1 MKKIY
6 FNVTTSYN
14 WGGAPVGIVRTE
26 KRILDSLISNQELE
40 IELFIVK
47 RGLFL
52 SISLDEYRKKLN
64 VGESKGKSK
73 SNKKIKK
80 NANSQTERW
89 IFPILTKKAAIKNFV
104 QASLSLTPGPIRP
117 VLNRFLIWI
126 SNFSKKEFSLPIGNS
141 ILWKMI
147 NPRLRS
153 SKEILFKNGDI
164 VLSCGLDWKIYNFFE
179 NLKQQ
184 KKKSSLKI
192 ISFCYDI
199 IPVNFPQFCCSNT
212 SQIFSE
218 YFIKLI
224 ESSDLVIC
232 ISNSTRLEL
241 ERFSFKNKVKLPS
254 TEVIYL
260 GSDNKEENNC
270 TEEFEFIPNI
280 DLKSPFIIYVSTL
293 DRRKNH
299 ELLYKAYIKAIED
312 GRGDS
317 LPNLYFVGMKGGGVD
332 DLFRDLVLDL
342 RIKEKIKILGR
353 VTDLQLNRLY
363 DKCKFVV
370 FPSLFEGWGLGVG
383 EAFAHGK
390 FVLCSN
396 KGALPEVGSVFAEYL
411 DPYNPALWGE
421 RILFYNVNEEALK
434 EKEKFIRENWSPSL
448 WKQTAQE
455 LTKIINSL

>member
-14 WGGAPVGIVRTE
+14 WKGAPVGIVRTE
-26 KRILDSLISNQELE
+26 KRLLDSLLSNQLE

-52 SISLDEYRKKLN
+52 PISLSEYRKKIN
-64 VGESKGKSK
+64 AGDCNGKC
-73 SNKKIKK
+73 NKKIKK
-80 NANSQTERW
+80 TVNSQTERW
-89 IFPILTKKAAIKNFV
+89 IFPILTKKEALKNFV
-104 QASLSLTPGPIRP
+104 QAGLSLTPSLIRP
-117 VLNRFLIWI
+117 ILNRFLIWI
-126 SNFSKKEFSLPIGNS
+126 SKFSKQEFSPIGGNL
-141 ILWKMI
+141 ILRNMI

-153 SKEILFKNGDI
+153 LKEILFKNGDI
-164 VLSCGLDWKIYNFFE
+164 VLSCGIDWKIHNFFE

-184 KKKSSLKI
+184 KKKSDIKI

-224 ESSDLVIC
+224 EASDLVVC
-232 ISNSTRLEL
+232 ISNSTKLEL
-241 ERFSFKNKVKLPS
+241 ERFSFKYKVTLPS

-270 TEEFEFIPNI
+270 TEEFEVIPDI
-280 DLKSPFIIYVSTL
+280 DLQSPFILYVSTI

-342 RIKEKIKILGR
+342 RIKEKIKVLGR
-353 VTDLQLNRLY
+353 LPDLHLNKLY

-411 DPYNPALWGE
+411 DPYNPALWEE
-421 RILFYNVNEEALK
+421 RILFYSANEEKLK
-434 EKEKFIRENWSPSL
+434 EKEKFIRENWTPSL

-455 LTKIINSL
+455 LTRIINSL